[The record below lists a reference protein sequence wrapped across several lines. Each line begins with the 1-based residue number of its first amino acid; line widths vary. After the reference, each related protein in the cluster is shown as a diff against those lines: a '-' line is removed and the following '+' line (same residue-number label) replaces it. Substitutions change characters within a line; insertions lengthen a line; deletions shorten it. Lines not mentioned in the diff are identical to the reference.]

1 MEKKKKNILVESELE
16 KWEREEQKRI
26 ARERDIFMTPQARAI
41 RKRRQKQAEVLWE
54 MYKRGELVK
63 QTLEIPMSG
72 GGVYRREFL
81 FSHKSIYAV

>member
-1 MEKKKKNILVESELE
+1 MEKKKKNILVESELD
-16 KWEREEQKRI
+16 KWEREEQKRL
-26 ARERDIFMTPQARAI
+26 ARERDIFMTPQAMAI
-41 RKRRQKQAEVLWE
+41 RKQRQKQAEVLWE